1 MIPESIAVEPTHG
14 WGGIKTAQSKIGFQ
28 WLFYQNN
35 KLGGNRI
42 KHAGNF
48 GEHTI
53 MLETYGKVR
62 VDGYDPIKKTVNEFH
77 GTDFHGCKKCKPN
90 SRQLKTWYQPD
101 RTVDEM
107 YELTKKKTALLQAAG
122 YTVIEEGE
130 CKFKCKLASDANL
143 QALVE
148 DLTWVV
154 PLNTKDA
161 LFGVRTGLSCSYYKA
176 KKNEWVDYI
185 DFTSLYPSINKYG
198 TYLVG
203 HQTIMK
209 NPVDQDIHS
218 YFGAAKVDILAPE
231 KLFPPVLPMK
241 IGDKFMFTLCATC
254 AKEQLDHPWYQRT
267 NMCSHSDEE
276 RTMTGTWCTE
286 ELKMAVRKGYTI
298 FQIHEVWH
306 GPESQTKT
314 GLFAPYVK
322 KFLKA
327 KQESSGW
334 PSDCVTDEQKEAYI
348 AEYEAHEGVLL
359 DKDKIMVNPGRKAV
373 AKVML
378 NSFWGKF
385 CEADNKPQT
394 RTLQNASDWDK
405 LMADDSVIVKS
416 INVYNEDVLEV
427 VTVKKD
433 RACAPNVKG
442 NIFVALFTTALAR
455 LKLYEEL
462 QKLEER
468 VLYYDTASVIYRWKT
483 DQVKLPLSKFLG
495 QFTDELEGGHI
506 DEFCAPG
513 PRLWKVRQS
522 AKATASKAITLSN
535 KC

>member
-1 MIPESIAVEPTHG
+1 M
-14 WGGIKTAQSKIGFQ
+14 
-28 WLFYQNN
+28 
-35 KLGGNRI
+35 
-42 KHAGNF
+42 
-48 GEHTI
+48 
-53 MLETYGKVR
+53 
-62 VDGYDPIKKTVNEFH
+62 
-77 GTDFHGCKKCKPN
+77 
-90 SRQLKTWYQPD
+90 
-101 RTVDEM
+101 
-107 YELTKKKTALLQAAG
+107 
-122 YTVIEEGE
+122 
-130 CKFKCKLASDANL
+130 
-143 QALVE
+143 
-148 DLTWVV
+148 
-154 PLNTKDA
+154 
-161 LFGVRTGLSCSYYKA
+161 
-176 KKNEWVDYI
+176 
-185 DFTSLYPSINKYG
+185 
-198 TYLVG
+198 
-203 HQTIMK
+203 
-209 NPVDQDIHS
+209 
-218 YFGAAKVDILAPE
+218 APE
-231 KLFPPVLPMK
+231 KLFSAVLPM
-241 IGDKFMFTLCATC
+241 IIDDKCMFTSCAAC

-276 RTMTGTWCTE
+276 RTMTGTWCPE

-298 FQIHEVWH
+298 FHIHEVWH

-385 CEADNKPQT
+385 GEADNKPQT

-506 DEFCAPG
+506 DEFGAAG
-513 PRLWKVRQS
+513 PKAYSYKTLEGKTERKSKGYENYFMMSTVRS
-522 AKATASKAITLSN
+522 S
-535 KC
+535 